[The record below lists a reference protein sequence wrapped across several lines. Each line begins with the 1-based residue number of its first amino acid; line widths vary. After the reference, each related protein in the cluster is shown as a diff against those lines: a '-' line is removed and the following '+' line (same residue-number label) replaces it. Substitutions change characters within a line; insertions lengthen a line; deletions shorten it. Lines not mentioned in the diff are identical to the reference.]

1 MVEVPLAEVGVDF
14 RRPYRLVPQEHL
26 DHADVSCPH
35 HQIARER
42 VPPGAEI
49 RILDAKSSE
58 LAAEFRFERVGV
70 YLSANLLDEYPA
82 ALKTCRIFISKRPHI
97 YL

>member
-1 MVEVPLAEVGVDF
+1 MEMPFAQVAVGF

-26 DHADVSCPH
+26 DRADVSCPH

-42 VPPGAEI
+42 VSPGAEI

-58 LAAEFRFERVGV
+58 LAAEFRFERADV
-70 YLSANLLDEYPA
+70 YLSAVLLGESPA
-82 ALKTCRIFISKRPHI
+82 ALKTHRIFVLKRPNI